1 MLKLISERAA
11 WNPVSPERGISM
23 AIYVCPICD
32 KKMMSKHFCT
42 NCRSYIKEPFVREMT
57 YYLNERHPE
66 HEADC
71 TYHQSDEM
79 RGYQTSS
86 GAHQAAVPNQSS
98 LSSRAALNEERS
110 HSQPVPNQPT
120 DYNRA
125 GVSMPRQEATP
136 NRPRVNNP
144 MQSVNA
150 ENMEQY
156 MKAMKDIGRTG
167 LHGLAEALKDYNEAA
182 GQNGSTSARQV
193 DATSRPSATGA
204 GTGQGE
210 SGREKKTI
218 SPIAMIVFFIIFVN
232 IFSEVIVPFLRYL
245 MTSIF

>member
-42 NCRSYIKEPFVREMT
+42 NCRSYIKEPFVRERT
-57 YYLNERHPE
+57 FYLNERHPE
-66 HEADC
+66 YEIDC
-71 TYHQSDEM
+71 SYHISEETP
-79 RGYQTSS
+79 GYQTSS
-86 GAHQAAVPNQSS
+86 AAHQVSVPNQSS
-98 LSSRAALNEERS
+98 LSSHAGLNEERN

-120 DYNRA
+120 DFNRA

-136 NRPRVNNP
+136 NRPRVNIP
-144 MQSVNA
+144 MQSINA

-156 MKAMKDIGRTG
+156 MKAMKDLGKTG
-167 LHGLAEALKDYNEAA
+167 LHGLAEALKDYNGAT
-182 GQNGSTSARQV
+182 GQSGSFTARQMS
-193 DATSRPSATGA
+193 TTTRPSTTGA
-204 GTGQGE
+204 NREE
-210 SGREKKTI
+210 SGQEKKTI
-218 SPIAMIVFFIIFVN
+218 SPVAMIIFFIIFVN
-232 IFSEVIVPFLRYL
+232 IFSGVIVPFLRYL